1 MLFLAQ
7 DDLSVLDNTWPESF
21 RFPFGE
27 WIRQL
32 VFWAINNP
40 VTATIGDIIEWPF
53 ATFFELILSN
63 QAGRDSI
70 TTIPWVW
77 LVIGVFLIASVT
89 RNTRVGL
96 ASAAML
102 SICGFLGPAY
112 WTETATTIGFIV
124 VAVTLC
130 SLVGIPLGILSG
142 RFDPVWNVVRPVL
155 DGMQVIHSFVF
166 MLPFIFFFSIGEV
179 SATMVTMVFALPP
192 IVRLTNLGIRQV
204 PEDVVEAARSYGA
217 TEAKVLT
224 DVQLPLAR
232 PAIMTGLNQTLL
244 LAISMLGIAAL
255 MGAGGLGRLLFRA
268 INNLDLGLGASAGL
282 AFFLVAVIL
291 DRISQTEEQDS
302 AGLFTKIRDAWA
314 YRADPEGMLA
324 AIDGRIEDVEAS
336 EPEERPTP
344 VGGTERLGLL
354 AGLVGGAI
362 GVVSLFLTWSTN
374 AGGVSSWGRF
384 TDEDLSGLSF
394 NGWQASGGTFYGIFV
409 GVFAVAAI
417 LTAARPLIGRSEVIP
432 RLLLKGQG
440 MLLGALAAIILVI
453 WVLNLLDVGF
463 GPLPT
468 IGLIV
473 FGVAVALVLIEVFIE
488 GTPRLGAD
496 GLLLAGFGIFASALA
511 FALLGQSI
519 WVVESYSDGIGVWV
533 GIIGGA
539 VALLGGLVATG
550 NAPYGSRKP
559 LVAKVNWG
567 MPVAAVVALLL
578 VVGSAFGVGDAE
590 RSTQYGWYFDERV
603 QSIQRTSADV
613 PPDIQAEIERL
624 EAEAGDD
631 INLQIVAA
639 QEITN
644 LINSIQTGDLVVH
657 TGVDSEGPGL
667 GWLSIGL
674 AGLGVAT
681 SFMTAGALGLD
692 ERRRWIG
699 ATLTAGLG
707 LALMIVPMGFT
718 LGIVRVATGANPL
731 AGIGAFVT
739 FIAGFV
745 VFAIGRSVLKEF
757 RRNKIYADVEIVDA
771 RVETVHGLGAADAQD
786 AQEVILVGQ

>member
-1 MLFLAQ
+1 M
-7 DDLSVLDNTWPESF
+7 
-21 RFPFGE
+21 
-27 WIRQL
+27 
-32 VFWAINNP
+32 
-40 VTATIGDIIEWPF
+40 
-53 ATFFELILSN
+53 
-63 QAGRDSI
+63 
-70 TTIPWVW
+70 
-77 LVIGVFLIASVT
+77 
-89 RNTRVGL
+89 
-96 ASAAML
+96 
-102 SICGFLGPAY
+102 
-112 WTETATTIGFIV
+112 
-124 VAVTLC
+124 
-130 SLVGIPLGILSG
+130 
-142 RFDPVWNVVRPVL
+142 
-155 DGMQVIHSFVF
+155 
-166 MLPFIFFFSIGEV
+166 
-179 SATMVTMVFALPP
+179 
-192 IVRLTNLGIRQV
+192 
-204 PEDVVEAARSYGA
+204 
-217 TEAKVLT
+217 
-224 DVQLPLAR
+224 
-232 PAIMTGLNQTLL
+232 
-244 LAISMLGIAAL
+244 
-255 MGAGGLGRLLFRA
+255 
-268 INNLDLGLGASAGL
+268 
-282 AFFLVAVIL
+282 
-291 DRISQTEEQDS
+291 
-302 AGLFTKIRDAWA
+302 
-314 YRADPEGMLA
+314 
-324 AIDGRIEDVEAS
+324 
-336 EPEERPTP
+336 
-344 VGGTERLGLL
+344 
-354 AGLVGGAI
+354 
-362 GVVSLFLTWSTN
+362 
-374 AGGVSSWGRF
+374 
-384 TDEDLSGLSF
+384 
-394 NGWQASGGTFYGIFV
+394 
-409 GVFAVAAI
+409 
-417 LTAARPLIGRSEVIP
+417 
-432 RLLLKGQG
+432 
-440 MLLGALAAIILVI
+440 
-453 WVLNLLDVGF
+453 
-463 GPLPT
+463 
-468 IGLIV
+468 
-473 FGVAVALVLIEVFIE
+473 
-488 GTPRLGAD
+488 
-496 GLLLAGFGIFASALA
+496 LLAGFGIFASALA